1 MTGYYDDL
9 DNNNEEYSDISQN
22 IVQVDIATGL
32 VCPFIS
38 GNGQIVRC
46 VVNGCMAW
54 QWLNDNTGS
63 CLMFD

>member
-1 MTGYYDDL
+1 MTEYYNDD
-9 DNNNEEYSDISQN
+9 DEEYPDSSQN

-38 GNGQIVRC
+38 GNGQVVRC
-46 VVNGCMAW
+46 VANSCMAW